1 MTNEKVCLS
10 LLAIALIVCM
20 ISVGLVS
27 CKGKTKTEEN
37 KAPQAAAA
45 ILDGIVESVK
55 DGDMTDLTVDAELG
69 LKINE
74 TQYTLKLA
82 LDLDLLQ
89 YTMNEAETARE
100 TNEQKNYSNTEL
112 TAQLLKGNDILLGL
126 YYADAHDEE
135 EAAEITDA
143 YAGNSLY
150 VQYKDQKM
158 YFDAPYVAA
167 VQNAKDGQVNF
178 SGVDFTD
185 LENQEAWDTVDLIF
199 TILGGVGKNG
209 KVSSTEASLEVK
221 LGDVL
226 NDPQVSKLLGQAQS
240 YFNKLGLD
248 LDGSQLGKVLPNIT
262 LKIAAQ
268 LNAGKVT
275 KITLGLGIDKK
286 NIDIKTTAGSSLIK
300 VNMEKNLNVELSLKY
315 EVGGTPNF
323 FWPSDTDSYTYQ
335 ENIIDI
341 GLSVDLELSAA
352 LGASLD
358 LNGNKITIAAQPGQ
372 YTFKIALAANPWKVI
387 SKINTD
393 ELNFDGMEN
402 IISSIQTILNGVNS
416 AEISLFRNKDGQ
428 GNNIARLAA
437 KADGTKYYTYDGKKF
452 VEDTKPFDVKKTY
465 YTSTEENPGAEDK
478 SAYTLASEGAT
489 LYVLVANKYYK
500 SGNNWVVEKTDGKAN
515 KYASIYTN
523 ILDGIA
529 LGVDGVPIGNVISM
543 VEGIIN
549 QLMGGAS
556 TAIEDTLAT
565 VGNYLKAVTI
575 GINDGTHDGLYAAFD
590 TSKTDKK
597 VIPFSGYTEFKGA
610 FNSKYTYYTK
620 GEGENYTKATGITE
634 FAEDTTYYVLGANE
648 QGGDF
653 GIGLNASLQL
663 YDNGLTI
670 KATVNNLD
678 VFGLPATLTAKI
690 SNIQFS
696 AFANNYSTFV
706 VISEKVYIKT
716 LSDFING

>member
-1 MTNEKVCLS
+1 MTNKKIWLS

-27 CKGKTKTEEN
+27 CKGKEKTEEN
-37 KAPQAAAA
+37 KAPAAAAA

-89 YTMNEAETARE
+89 YTMNEAETDRDL
-100 TNEQKNYSNTEL
+100 NEQKDYSNTEL
-112 TAQLLKGNDILLGL
+112 TAQLLKGNDVLLGL
-126 YYADAHDEE
+126 YYADAHDED

-143 YAGNSLY
+143 YAGNSVY

-178 SGVDFTD
+178 SGVDFAD
-185 LENQEAWDTVDLIF
+185 LENTEAWDTVDMIVS
-199 TILGGVGKNG
+199 ILGGVGKNG
-209 KVSSTEASLEVK
+209 KVSATEASLEVK

-240 YFNKLGLD
+240 YFDMLGLD
-248 LDGSQLGKVLPNIT
+248 LDGSELGKVLPNIT
-262 LKIAAQ
+262 LKIAAK
-268 LNAGKVT
+268 LDNGKAT
-275 KITLGLGIDKK
+275 KITLGLGIDEK
-286 NIDIKTTAGSSLIK
+286 NIDIKTTAGGSLIK
-300 VNMEKNLNVELSLKY
+300 VNMEKDLNVELSLKY

-323 FWPSDTDSYTYQ
+323 FWPQDIDSYTYQ

-358 LNGNKITIAAQPGQ
+358 LNGNQITIAAQPGQ

-393 ELNFDGMEN
+393 ELSFDGIDN
-402 IISSIQTILNGVNS
+402 ILSSIQTILDAVNS
-416 AEISLFRNKDGQ
+416 AEISLFRNKDGD
-428 GNNIARLAA
+428 GHDIARLDA
-437 KADGTKYYTYDGKKF
+437 KAQGTTYYTYDGEKF
-452 VEDTKPFDVKKTY
+452 AEDTKPFDVKKTY
-465 YTSTEENPGAEDK
+465 YTSEDASDLTDK
-478 SAYTLASEGAT
+478 TKFDKVSEGAT

-500 SGNNWVVEKTDGKAN
+500 DGNTYKTEVISGKTTKL
-515 KYASIYTN
+515 ASLYTN
-523 ILDGIA
+523 ILDGIG
-529 LGVDGVPIGNVISM
+529 LGIDGLPIGDVINM
-543 VEGIIN
+543 IKPIIT
-549 QLMGGAS
+549 GGAS
-556 TAIEDTLAT
+556 TADIDATLAV

-634 FAEDTTYYVLGANE
+634 FAPDTTYYVLGANE

-663 YDNGLTI
+663 NEAGLTI
-670 KATVNNLD
+670 QATVENLD
-678 VFGLPATLTAKI
+678 VFGLPKSLTAKI

-696 AFANNYSTFV
+696 AFEADYSTFV
-706 VISEKVYIKT
+706 VKDSKLYIMT
-716 LSDFING
+716 LSEVKALN